1 VSAQRPLLLVGAG
14 GLARETL
21 ELVRAINRLTP
32 TWPVVGLLD
41 DDPSLHGRRVHG
53 ARVIGS
59 CEAVHDHPEA
69 SVTVCV
75 ASPDEPMRR
84 LDLVSRLRLRPERYA
99 TLVHPTAVIPES
111 ASMGPG
117 CIVHAGS
124 VFTADV
130 RLGAH
135 VVVMP
140 AVVLTHDDVV
150 GPGVTFGAGARLAGG
165 VVIERGAYV
174 GSGALLREQVVVGAG
189 AVVGMGA
196 VVTGPVP
203 AGEVWVGVPARQH
216 RSADVVGASR

>member
-1 VSAQRPLLLVGAG
+1 VSAQKPLLLVGAG

-21 ELVRAINRLTP
+21 ELVRAINRVTP
-32 TWPVVGLLD
+32 TWPVIGLLD
-41 DDPSLHGRRVHG
+41 DDPGLHGSRIHGVRV
-53 ARVIGS
+53 VGS
-59 CEAVHDHPEA
+59 CDAVHDHPEA
-69 SVTVCV
+69 SVVVCV

-84 LDLVSRLRLRPERYA
+84 LDLVSRLRLRADRYT
-99 TLVHPTAVIPES
+99 TLVHPAAVIPDS
-111 ASMGPG
+111 ASIGPG

-130 RLGAH
+130 RLDAH

-150 GPGVTFGAGARLAGG
+150 GPGVTFGAGARVAGG

-174 GSGALLREQVVVGAG
+174 GSGALLRENVVVGAG

-203 AGEVWVGVPARQH
+203 AGEVWVGVPARQC
-216 RSADVVGASR
+216 RSGNVVGAVR